1 MSDWIPVCVTSDI
14 DENDLIRWD
23 HDDGRSFAI
32 YNTEKGFF
40 ATDGMC
46 THEYEYLEEGLV
58 VGMVIECRCMA
69 AASIS
74 PRARR
79 SRPRSAKTS
88 SPIPL
93 RLKTGR
99 CTFNSDAVPRTVR
112 ELPRVAMD
120 RVAARKAVIRL
131 HLFCRTRFLLAGMGV
146 STETAARPIDWMSL
160 EGAIANRSE

>member
-58 VGMVIECRCMA
+58 VGMVIECPMHGGRFD
-69 AASIS
+69 IS
-74 PRARR
+74 TGKAL
-79 SRPRSAKTS
+79 SAPVCEDLVTYPVKVEDGQVY
-88 SPIPL
+88 IQL
-93 RLKTGR
+93 
-99 CTFNSDAVPRTVR
+99 
-112 ELPRVAMD
+112 
-120 RVAARKAVIRL
+120 
-131 HLFCRTRFLLAGMGV
+131 
-146 STETAARPIDWMSL
+146 
-160 EGAIANRSE
+160 